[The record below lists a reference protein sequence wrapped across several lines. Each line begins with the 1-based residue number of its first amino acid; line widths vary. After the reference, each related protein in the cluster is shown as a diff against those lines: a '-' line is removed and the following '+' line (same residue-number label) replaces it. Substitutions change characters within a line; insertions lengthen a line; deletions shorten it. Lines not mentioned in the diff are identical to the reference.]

1 MRAVVIKDVSNR
13 DSVGIVNIAD
23 PAPRDDEVVVDVK
36 ACGINFTDYLSLDGK
51 YQNNPPPPFTPGK
64 DAAGVVSAVGAKVKG
79 LKLGDRVLAHVNHGA
94 MAEKAACPAPL
105 ACPIPADVPFE
116 AAAAMGLAYLTA
128 WFALVVRGKLQA
140 GEIVLVNGASG
151 GVGLAAVGLAKSL
164 GAGKVLAGLTSPS
177 KADAVK
183 TAGADAVID
192 LSADNLKDSLRDQV
206 AAATGGGSADLAVDM
221 IGGAV
226 FDSALRAI
234 GDEGRIVVVG
244 FASGAIPAVRTNYLL
259 LKNISVVG
267 MTVSAYMKAR
277 SPAIREA
284 QAAMFDLLRAG
295 KIDPNIMKRY
305 RFEDF
310 MAAIKMLE
318 NRSVVGKSVLMI
330 GAG

>member
-1 MRAVVIKDVSNR
+1 MRAVVIKDISNR
-13 DSVGIVNIAD
+13 DSVGIDIVAD
-23 PAPRDDEVVVDVK
+23 PRPRDDEVVVDVK
-36 ACGINFTDYLSLDGK
+36 ACGINFTDLLSLDGK

-64 DAAGVVSAVGAKVKG
+64 DAAGVISAVGAKVKG
-79 LKLGDRVLAHVNHGA
+79 LKIGDRVLAHVNHGA
-94 MAEKAACPAPL
+94 MAEKVACPSAL
-105 ACPIPADVPFE
+105 ACPIPKDVAFD

-128 WFALVVRGKLQA
+128 WFALKVRGGLEP
-140 GEIVLVNGASG
+140 GEIVLIDGASG
-151 GVGLAAVGLAKSL
+151 GVGLAAVGLAKAL
-164 GAGKVLAGLTSPS
+164 GAGKVLAGLTSPA

-183 TAGADAVID
+183 AAGADATID

-206 AAATGGGSADLAVDM
+206 AAATGGKSADLVVDM
-221 IGGAV
+221 VGGAV

-234 GDEGRIVVVG
+234 GDAGRIVVVG

-277 SPAIREA
+277 SPAIAEA

-295 KIDPNIMKRY
+295 KIDPHIMKKY

-310 MAAIKMLE
+310 MAGIEMLE
-318 NRSVVGKSVLMI
+318 NRSIVGKSVLLI
-330 GAG
+330 GSA